1 MLRTTV
7 NDLDPIIIQR
17 LRHIDDSVASE
28 LKAVG
33 RDTSISWIHVKAAI
47 LEAADGLR
55 SIAGENTPPVRLDL
69 IKRLRRVHDG
79 KSFTPTG
86 DSIHAVLIPT
96 VKGFDIQLPINQ
108 TRVRTRFSTAHEIGH
123 TFFYD
128 ITKNPPVRLIDTTPS
143 LRFSRREEDI
153 CSAFAGEL
161 LIPREL
167 VNNSFNS
174 LRIKYGI
181 GTLLHLALRY
191 DVSPE
196 VVARRLLHDLS
207 YLPNAIVIFKEK
219 PKDNL
224 SKYRNRIG
232 KPIRGKG
239 VQSLRK
245 LERELLTNVKH
256 VIEQAPPYDELDTL
270 AALYSNIVKIDWRED
285 STPQGSRLIILME
298 FRI

>member
-1 MLRTTV
+1 MTM
-7 NDLDPIIIQR
+7 NALDPIIIQR
-17 LRHIDDSVASE
+17 LRHIDGSVARE

-33 RDTSISWIHVKAAI
+33 RNPSVSWFHVKAAI

-55 SIAGENTPPVRLDL
+55 SIGGQNTPPIQLDQ
-69 IKRLRRVHDG
+69 IKRLRRIYDG
-79 KSFTPTG
+79 KSFASTSG
-86 DSIHAVLIPT
+86 SIHAALIPT
-96 VKGFDIQLPINQ
+96 VRGFDIQLPTNQ
-108 TRVRTRFSTAHEIGH
+108 THVRTRFSTAHEIGH

-128 ITKNPPVRLIDTTPS
+128 TTKNPPVRLIDTTLS

-161 LIPREL
+161 LMPREL
-167 VNNSFNS
+167 VTNSFNS
-174 LRIKYGI
+174 LRTKYGI

-207 YLPNAIVIFKEK
+207 YLPNAIVIFKEN
-219 PKDNL
+219 PKDSL
-224 SKYRNRIG
+224 SGYHNRIG

-245 LERELLTNVKH
+245 LERELLTKVQH

-270 AALYSNIVKIDWRED
+270 AALYSNIVNIDWRED
-285 STPQGSRLIILME
+285 STPLGSRLIVSME